1 MRNGTKAQKNQRRR
15 LKNPVTPRSLCLE
28 GHLGLVSQLEAKRRR
43 HRDIRDIPLGLQKG
57 PSFLYYQKKSTVAF
71 SNCLQTGPTHPSVWG
86 KDIRINLEKQ
96 ILLRLFF
103 TRPVEILLLWYCFWF
118 IAWIRSI
125 QDKWEVHSKKK
136 MIPAADLL
144 SPSLLPLLQN
154 PFISAL
160 AGNIANFFPFPL

>member
-15 LKNPVTPRSLCLE
+15 LKNPVTLRSLCLE

-57 PSFLYYQKKSTVAF
+57 PSFLSYQKKSTVAF
-71 SNCLQTGPTHPSVWG
+71 LNCLQTGPTHPSVWG

-103 TRPVEILLLWYCFWF
+103 TRPVEIL
-118 IAWIRSI
+118 
-125 QDKWEVHSKKK
+125 
-136 MIPAADLL
+136 
-144 SPSLLPLLQN
+144 PLCTA
-154 PFISAL
+154 SDS
-160 AGNIANFFPFPL
+160 